1 MFFCDQQRPPP
12 SEPRPEEGGSLLQ
25 VLFRHEVAV
34 YWGGQVVFH
43 TGSLQMA
50 SKGEV
55 RRHFLQLGAFLLL
68 LICLG
73 AQVAETFDFWDH
85 TLQTGNDIEY
95 SLVIVVLIVGA
106 GIGLTRVAAVATRT
120 VSLMSCLS
128 TSLGGSNSSASRPV
142 ANTGCSPPQPL
153 RI

>member
-1 MFFCDQQRPPP
+1 
-12 SEPRPEEGGSLLQ
+12 
-25 VLFRHEVAV
+25 
-34 YWGGQVVFH
+34 
-43 TGSLQMA
+43 MA

-55 RRHFLQLGAFLLL
+55 RRHFLQFGAFLLL
-68 LICLG
+68 LICLC

-85 TLQTGNDIEY
+85 TPQTGNDIEY

-106 GIGLTRVAAVATRT
+106 GIGLTHVGAMATRT

-128 TSLGGSNSSASRPV
+128 TSFGRSNSSAPRPV
-142 ANTGCSPPQPL
+142 ANAGYSPPQPL